1 MAHNYLVLSQVEL
14 ATYSDC
20 DDFADADETA
30 TKYVRSE
37 RLPQYVFKLHKV
49 YRPVS
54 EKSEPEIV
62 YVDP

>member
-20 DDFADADETA
+20 DDFAGADESA

-37 RLPQYVFKLHKV
+37 KLPQYVYKLHKV
-49 YRPVS
+49 YRPAF
-54 EKSEPEIV
+54 EKNDPEIV